1 MASAPAPQS
10 NARQATI
17 TRNTQETQI
26 TATLNLDGAGT
37 ATLSTGL
44 PFFEHML
51 TQIARHG
58 LIDIDLKAVGD
69 LEVDAHH
76 TVEDVGIVL
85 GQAFAQAVG
94 DKTGLVRYG
103 HAYVPLDEALSRVV
117 VDLSG
122 RPGLFH
128 HVEYTRPRV
137 GDFDV
142 DLLFEFFQGF
152 VNHALVTLHLD
163 NLRGVNAHHQ
173 AETLFK
179 AFGRALR
186 MAASHDPRMAGQV
199 PSTKGTL

>member
-1 MASAPAPQS
+1 MSKESQTQRRASVK
-10 NARQATI
+10 RE
-17 TRNTQETQI
+17 TQETRI
-26 TATLNLDGAGT
+26 SIEVNLDGTGSAE
-37 ATLSTGL
+37 LDTGL

-58 LIDIDLKAVGD
+58 LIDMTISAAGD

-85 GQAFAQAVG
+85 GQAIAQAVG
-94 DKTGLVRYG
+94 DKHGISRYG

-117 VDLSG
+117 VDFSG
-122 RPGLFH
+122 RPGLTYE
-128 HVEYTRPRV
+128 VDYVRSRI

-142 DLLFEFFQGF
+142 DLLREFFQGF
-152 VNHALVTLHLD
+152 VNHAQLTLHAD
-163 NLRGVNAHHQ
+163 NLRGDNAHHQ

-186 MAASHDPRMAGQV
+186 MALSEDARMAGQI
-199 PSTKGTL
+199 PSTKGSL